1 MSIVGEL
8 EVALERY
15 PLLLTVEEAAEVL
28 RISRSLAYELA
39 HRYET
44 SDGHDGIP
52 VLRVGSCL
60 RVPRWALVE
69 LIATGRVVRLADEA
83 DLERRRTDRE
93 IFLSRKVSQE
103 PEPPRR
109 RVSLESEAAVA
120 SAVAAVPEEAVRST
134 SSSSSRRT
142 ELLMSRDPVPPE
154 ARRRVSRQV
163 PAGGIGRTIGC
174 RVR

>member
-69 LIATGRVVRLADEA
+69 LIATGRVVRPADEA

-109 RVSLESEAAVA
+109 SSISRV
-120 SAVAAVPEEAVRST
+120 RG
-134 SSSSSRRT
+134 SSRVGRRSSPRGSRSVDQ
-142 ELLMSRDPVPPE
+142 LLLLPSD
-154 ARRRVSRQV
+154 
-163 PAGGIGRTIGC
+163 
-174 RVR
+174 